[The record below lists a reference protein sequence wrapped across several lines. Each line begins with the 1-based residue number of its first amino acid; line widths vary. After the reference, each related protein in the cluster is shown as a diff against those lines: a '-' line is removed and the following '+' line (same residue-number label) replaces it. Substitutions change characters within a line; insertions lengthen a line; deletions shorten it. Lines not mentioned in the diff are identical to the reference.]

1 MMTRSARGFHR
12 YYLRPTAIPEIPAL
26 IKPPDGLKIEIKR
39 DGQYVVGPGSVHPGK
54 RWNGLLLPCGIMVPT
69 VKRPLEA
76 KARRSPHGAYDHRR
90 RSRKVRLPGCRVASA
105 G

>member
-1 MMTRSARGFHR
+1 M
-12 YYLRPTAIPEIPAL
+12 
-26 IKPPDGLKIEIKR
+26 
-39 DGQYVVGPGSVHPGK
+39 

-90 RSRKVRLPGCRVASA
+90 GSRKVRLPGCRVAPA
-105 G
+105 GSSRRRATALARSTGTVLRPAAAGDDRARGVRVGALLAGQLQPFGL